1 MKILRWEKITPLGIK
16 KFSKWKTIV
25 VSTFLSELK
34 QFPTFYFSC
43 SQSKQSIALF
53 LILLVL
59 IGGRNMGKFP
69 MMRCRLQFS
78 QYEPRF
84 PG

>member
-1 MKILRWEKITPLGIK
+1 MGKKITPLGIK
-16 KFSKWKTIV
+16 KLSKWKTIV

-34 QFPTFYFSC
+34 QFPTSYFSC
-43 SQSKQSIALF
+43 SQRKQSIALF
-53 LILLVL
+53 LTLLVL

-69 MMRCRLQFS
+69 MMRCRLQLS